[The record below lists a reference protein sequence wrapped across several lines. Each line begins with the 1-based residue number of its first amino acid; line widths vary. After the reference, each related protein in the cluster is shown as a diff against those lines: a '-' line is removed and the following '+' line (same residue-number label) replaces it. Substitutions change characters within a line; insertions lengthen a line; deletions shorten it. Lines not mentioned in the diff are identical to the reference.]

1 MGDDS
6 VHGGL
11 LLPRDTRARESANRV
26 DMLTDNFE
34 SHAQRFL
41 DPKLAAKDRHALAQE
56 IRESIEI
63 VQVRSRKSA

>member
-1 MGDDS
+1 
-6 VHGGL
+6 
-11 LLPRDTRARESANRV
+11 
-26 DMLTDNFE
+26 MLTDNFE

>member
-1 MGDDS
+1 
-6 VHGGL
+6 
-11 LLPRDTRARESANRV
+11 
-26 DMLTDNFE
+26 MLTDNFE

-63 VQVRSRKSA
+63 VQVLASQKYA